1 MRIENIGSSRNI
13 PDSAQRP
20 GLAEGDVLIAEVT
33 DIKGN
38 KVLLKNQDS
47 GAIFTAKL
55 LNDIGVAVGD
65 YVETVV
71 DEADGGRYVLRV
83 IDISRQSPFLTE
95 SGAPGDASAMNQ
107 AAKTQMLLSTLAMLK
122 NNPGADPKAAAFLSR
137 HGIAGTAENIESV
150 AQMAKGVWPVTE
162 LLSQLIGGLD
172 KIQKAV
178 LPGSQASPAADAA
191 GVPQANA
198 TQGSTAQLP
207 VLGDE
212 AGRSLTSATEQSA
225 AQSRSPIIG
234 LQSQSLNKPVSINEE
249 SSGVGRPVQNN
260 ESQAGTQ
267 PNTINVPSVQAERSA
282 GIPNT
287 QTVST
292 ADIGGTVNA
301 QANQPGAAHPDG
313 PALPVTPQPAA
324 VAPQAE
330 QTIGSVKAALSP
342 DVMAETGAA
351 VRPNA
356 EEPIPQPQPGITPDF
371 RADGTKTKVI
381 PAFNIIENFD
391 AAEPKNRELA
401 EKALDILVRMDNAD
415 ELAVHLKKT
424 VKEMP
429 EQLKELKLLAQDAD
443 IKVREAVTQSLDRAD
458 KQLSLMNEVKR
469 FDCYQIPLQ
478 TGPQQQD
485 TAELFVYRYRGGKKS
500 VDPDNIMILVGLD
513 MQHMGR
519 VETLIKTSGK
529 NLGIEFNVEDMRLA
543 DDMRMDAAV
552 LKEAVQQAGY
562 SLLGI
567 SVKELT
573 SRTTVLN
580 AEERFDK
587 QADGSA
593 GNLDIRV

>member
-1 MRIENIGSSRNI
+1 MRIENIGPSRNI

-33 DIKGN
+33 DIKGD

-47 GAIFTAKL
+47 GAVFTAKL

-162 LLSQLIGGLD
+162 LLSQLVGGLD
-172 KIQKAV
+172 KIQRAV

-198 TQGSTAQLP
+198 ARSNTAQPP
-207 VLGDE
+207 VLSGETARLNADGQILPQMNGSLSP
-212 AGRSLTSATEQSA
+212 AG
-225 AQSRSPIIG
+225 
-234 LQSQSLNKPVSINEE
+234 SIQINA
-249 SSGVGRPVQNN
+249 GNMGKTALPVQNTAQ
-260 ESQAGTQ
+260 QAAL
-267 PNTINVPSVQAERSA
+267 PPEAVNVPQQLAEPPLA
-282 GIPNT
+282 GPAM
-287 QTVST
+287 QTVPT
-292 ADIGGTVNA
+292 ADNDATVNA
-301 QANQPGAAHPDG
+301 QANQPVTASPDG
-313 PALPVTPQPAA
+313 ADLPVTPQTAA
-324 VAPQAE
+324 VEPQAG
-330 QTIGSVKAALSP
+330 QTIGSVKAAVSP

-351 VRPNA
+351 VRLNA
-356 EEPIPQPQPGITPDF
+356 EEPIPQPQPGTTPDF
-371 RADGTKTKVI
+371 RADGIKPKFI
-381 PAFNIIENFD
+381 PAINIMEDFD
-391 AAEPKNRELA
+391 AAEPKNRELV
-401 EKALDILVRMDNAD
+401 EKALDIFVRMDNAD
-415 ELAVHLKKT
+415 ELAMHLKKA

-429 EQLKELKLLAQDAD
+429 EKLKELKLLAQDAD

-458 KQLSLMNEVKR
+458 KQLSLMSEVKR

-478 TGPQQQD
+478 TGSQQQD

-529 NLGIEFNVEDMRLA
+529 SLGIEFNVEDMRLA
-543 DDMRMDAAV
+543 DDMRLDAAV
-552 LKEAVQQAGY
+552 LKDAVQQAGY

-567 SVKELT
+567 TVKELT